1 MTIPEMTLTALNVG
15 RRQPLFSEPLSLS
28 TSGGEIWA
36 VLGENGIGKSTLLLT
51 LAGLLPPLAGSVRLG
66 DRVLHRA
73 RRRLVAREVGLL
85 LQQPNLDFPFTVRE
99 AVGAGRFAHHSGW
112 GAISAADRQAIDAAL
127 SDCDLI
133 RLQDQPVDR
142 LSGGEQHRVAL
153 ATLFAQ
159 SPRVCLFDE
168 PVNHLDLR
176 HRARLMSRM
185 RLLARDENRLII
197 MAVHDINMAARL
209 ADRVLLL
216 YPGGGHDHG
225 EARDMLTASRLQRVY
240 DHPLR
245 SVEWHGERLWVPEL
259 NHWS

>member
-1 MTIPEMTLTALNVG
+1 MSLPELTLNTLNVG
-15 RRQPLFSEPLSLS
+15 RRQALLSEPLSLS
-28 TSGGEIWA
+28 ASGGEIWA
-36 VLGENGIGKSTLLLT
+36 VLGENGVGKSTLLLT
-51 LAGLLPPLAGSVRLG
+51 LAGLLPPVSGGVTLGERSV
-66 DRVLHRA
+66 HRA
-73 RRRLVAREVGLL
+73 RRRAIARDVGLL

-99 AVGAGRFAHHSGW
+99 AVSAGRFAHHSGW
-112 GAISAADRQAIDAAL
+112 GNLSTEDRRAIDTAL
-127 SDCDLI
+127 AGCDLH

-176 HRARLMSRM
+176 HRARLMGRM
-185 RLLARDENRLII
+185 RSLAREENRLIV

-216 YPGGGHDHG
+216 YPGGGHEHG
-225 EARDMLTASRLQRVY
+225 DAHDMLTASRLQRVY

-245 SVEWHGERLWVPEL
+245 SVEWQGERLWIPEISM
-259 NHWS
+259 N